1 MLKKLKNYKIIFIKE
16 NGLYAK
22 ELRSKHFIIP
32 SIILFSLFLAFS
44 SLILF
49 STEIREIISLKVVS
63 KHIKNN
69 HNLNAMIL
77 DQEKKIEFLK
87 HEIDNIYKEDEKL
100 RKLIKLPSIDK
111 DIRKL
116 GVGGN
121 ESKDKYNEVN
131 YLIPGSFN
139 LDAINNDIEY
149 LMRSIN
155 LEKLSFSTIEKN
167 IISNKDKILK
177 YPAIYPVEVSDRK
190 FSSRYG
196 YRIDPFS
203 KKKKFHD
210 GDDFSTK
217 IGVDV
222 FATADG
228 IVQTSRY
235 NGSFGNYIEIDHG
248 NGYITAY
255 GHLSKRAVKKGQK
268 IDRGD
273 FIGKVGN
280 TGKSTAPHLHY
291 EIRLNDKHVN
301 PNKYYFN

>member
-1 MLKKLKNYKIIFIKE
+1 MKNFIPTTHPLPSDFL
-16 NGLYAK
+16 NFRLLGK
-22 ELRSKHFIIP
+22 ELYF
-32 SIILFSLFLAFS
+32 
-44 SLILF
+44 
-49 STEIREIISLKVVS
+49 
-63 KHIKNN
+63 
-69 HNLNAMIL
+69 NLNNYFNHHHIVS
-77 DQEKKIEFLK
+77 
-87 HEIDNIYKEDEKL
+87 
-100 RKLIKLPSIDK
+100 SIDK

-131 YLIPGSFN
+131 YLIPGNFN

-155 LEKLSFSTIEKN
+155 LEKLSFSTIKKN